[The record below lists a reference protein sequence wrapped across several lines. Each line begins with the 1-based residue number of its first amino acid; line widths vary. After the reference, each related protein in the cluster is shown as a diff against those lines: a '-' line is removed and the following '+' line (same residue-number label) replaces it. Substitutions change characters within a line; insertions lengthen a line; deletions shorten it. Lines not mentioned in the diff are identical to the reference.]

1 MAGAPALPQ
10 PATAAD
16 RASAKAFFRGR
27 PAAHATFEEIRRFM
41 ATCGPMEMA
50 STKSR
55 VAFLARTRFL
65 WVHEAHL
72 DGSITMGFLLPR
84 RAESPRL
91 RSGPAGGRWS
101 HHVKLDRLDGE
112 LKAWFREA
120 YEWDGQAIRD
130 APVSVP
136 RAARKP
142 RTA

>member
-1 MAGAPALPQ
+1 MTPPRPQ

-16 RASAKAFFRGR
+16 AAAVEAFFRQR
-27 PAAHATFEEIRRFM
+27 PAAHRTFEAVRTFM
-41 ATCGPMEMA
+41 ATCGPMELV

-55 VAFLARTRFL
+55 VAFLAGTRFL

-84 RAESPRL
+84 HVESPRL
-91 RSGPAGGRWS
+91 RSGPVGGRWS

-120 YEWDGQAIRD
+120 YEWDRQAIKDSR
-130 APVSVP
+130 VSVRRP
-136 RAARKP
+136 ARKP
-142 RTA
+142 RKA